1 MLITK
6 IGIKESADQGV
17 LVLARCCSVRE
28 TQAAEAKYCL
38 GLTTLNLKAFPSLSL
53 KSQTCK
59 FLTCPRRVIK
69 TDHWQELVI
78 QSGNPNCSF

>member
-38 GLTTLNLKAFPSLSL
+38 GTETQLEGLPLSVTE
-53 KSQTCK
+53 KSDMQVLDMSK
-59 FLTCPRRVIK
+59 K
-69 TDHWQELVI
+69 GH
-78 QSGNPNCSF
+78 